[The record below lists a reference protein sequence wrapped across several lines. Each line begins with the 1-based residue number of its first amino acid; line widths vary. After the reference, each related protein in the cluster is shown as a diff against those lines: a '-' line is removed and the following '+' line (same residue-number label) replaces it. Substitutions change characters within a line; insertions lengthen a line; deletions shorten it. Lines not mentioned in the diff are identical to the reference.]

1 MCVCIHEIVRFIIIM
16 KMKMKNESD
25 RYDRNRP
32 KPIYSKYKKCLSMML
47 LICIKQHLSNPWISI
62 QKQVK
67 LGWKKALLTKKAC
80 IHYSNRRHKQ
90 K

>member
-1 MCVCIHEIVRFIIIM
+1 MCVCVHEIVRFIIIM

-47 LICIKQHLSNPWISI
+47 LICIKQHLSN
-62 QKQVK
+62 
-67 LGWKKALLTKKAC
+67 
-80 IHYSNRRHKQ
+80 N
-90 K
+90 